1 MNAMTDTAMGGLAA
15 LEAVLDDTGENL
27 HYYSPEGGVPD
38 PAEAQRR
45 LIKLLADALQAVASD
60 ITDAA
65 AHTPALSPAQIV
77 EALRGRA
84 TALDAESVR
93 RYDPQ
98 INWDPDDL

>member
-1 MNAMTDTAMGGLAA
+1 MSAMTDTAMGALAA
-15 LEAVLDDTGENL
+15 FEGVLDDTGENL

-38 PAEAQRR
+38 PAEAQLR

-65 AHTPALSPAQIV
+65 AGTPTLSPAQVV
-77 EALRGRA
+77 EALRDRA

-93 RYDPQ
+93 RYDPRV
-98 INWDPDDL
+98 NWEPDDL